1 MLTRQS
7 MWLPVFNIQGSNYD
21 DELNNDELN
30 DDGLNDDGLN
40 DDDRRYEV

>member
-21 DELNNDELN
+21 DELNDELN
-30 DDGLNDDGLN
+30 DDGLNDDELN
-40 DDDRRYEV
+40 DDDRHYEV

>member
-1 MLTRQS
+1 

-21 DELNNDELN
+21 DELNDGLN